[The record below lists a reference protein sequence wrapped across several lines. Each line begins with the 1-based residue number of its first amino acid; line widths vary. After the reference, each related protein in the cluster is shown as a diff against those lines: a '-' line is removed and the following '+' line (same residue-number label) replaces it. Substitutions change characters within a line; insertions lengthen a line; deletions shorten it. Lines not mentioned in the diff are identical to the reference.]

1 MLRWVLV
8 KWAVLAVAIA
18 FTAWLFPGIDVDG
31 GVLTLLGIA
40 AVFAVVNAVLG
51 PIARLLTFPLLAI
64 TLGLFSLV
72 INAVL
77 FLLTDA
83 LLDDLDVD
91 GFLAA
96 LGGSVVISVV
106 VVTLELAMR
115 PLARARQRR
124 LRTAAI

>member
-106 VVTLELAMR
+106 VVTLELALR

>member
-1 MLRWVLV
+1 VLRWVLV